1 MSWFIGVFLY
11 LFMSVRISIRDFQTH
26 FIKNLDLIFLLLST
40 LLVFHVNLYFALF
53 NFLLY
58 LVMYFLSQKKLGFG
72 DVKLSIIVGLTF
84 TSFYGI
90 ILAIN
95 IAWILGGCWA
105 VLSRQRKVAF
115 APWMLI
121 GGMLAQIMV
130 N

>member
-1 MSWFIGVFLY
+1 MSCNIGIYLFI
-11 LFMSVRISIRDFQTH
+11 FMSVRISITDIQTH
-26 FIKNLDLIFLLLST
+26 FIKNLDLILLFIST
-40 LLVFHVNLYFALF
+40 LLVFKVNFYFALC
-53 NFLLY
+53 NCLIY
-58 LVMYFLSQKKLGFG
+58 LTIYILTRKQLGFG
-72 DVKLSIIVGLTF
+72 DVKLSFVVGLTF

-90 ILAIN
+90 FMAIN

-121 GGMLAQIMV
+121 GGMLAQIML

>member
-1 MSWFIGVFLY
+1 M
-11 LFMSVRISIRDFQTH
+11 
-26 FIKNLDLIFLLLST
+26 
-40 LLVFHVNLYFALF
+40 
-53 NFLLY
+53 
-58 LVMYFLSQKKLGFG
+58 MYFLSQRKLGFG

-84 TSFYGI
+84 ASFYGI
-90 ILAIN
+90 FLAIN
-95 IAWILGGCWA
+95 IAWFLGGCWA

>member
-11 LFMSVRISIRDFQTH
+11 LFMSVRISITDFQTH
-26 FIKNLDLIFLLLST
+26 FIKNIDLIFLLLST
-40 LLVFHVNLYFALF
+40 LLVFHVNLYFALI

-58 LVMYFLSQKKLGFG
+58 LVIYFLSRRKLGFG

-84 TSFYGI
+84 ASFYGI
-90 ILAIN
+90 FLAIN
-95 IAWILGGCWA
+95 IAWFLGGCWA

>member
-1 MSWFIGVFLY
+1 MSWFIGIFLY
-11 LFMSVRISIRDFQTH
+11 IFMSVRISITDFQTH
-26 FIKNLDLIFLLLST
+26 FIKNIDLIFLLLST
-40 LLVFHVNLYFALF
+40 LLVFHVNLYFALI

-58 LVMYFLSQKKLGFG
+58 LVIYFLSRRKLGFG